1 MPGRGT
7 VEIDQGEDDV
17 KLKTRTARR
26 RKAKSSRPDSWP
38 VTHRWVTMGTLVA
51 YSAVGGKTI
60 SLARAQSAPPSG
72 GAMSQNQ
79 AQRYDIAGGP
89 LSEAIPQAAHAAG
102 ITFTLA
108 PESIGTIMS
117 PGVSGTFTIQ
127 QALQHLL
134 EGTGVTFRFT
144 APTAV
149 SFELR
154 ARSESVSVTARA
166 PGADPYADPDA
177 PYKADRLSSSKFTE
191 PIVNTARTETVLT
204 EEALED
210 KNATTLRE
218 VLRST
223 AGITLGSGE
232 GGNAFGDRFFIRGF
246 DARNDVFIDGVR
258 DAGVSIRETF
268 DDEQVEILRGPAS
281 SFAGRGTTGGAMNIV
296 TKEARNMDFYNFG
309 VEGGLGDSTR
319 RGTIDVNRVVSPVL
333 DVRFN
338 GLVQYA
344 GIAGR
349 DFTTDDR
356 WGVAGAV
363 AYHPTDHFKIT
374 ANYSHAYLWG
384 LPDFGVPTNQVTRE
398 PVTESGVPRDTYY
411 GAINRDFTK
420 STQDIG
426 TVDAEWK
433 LNDHVT
439 LDDKLRASH
448 SLLNYIGTIPEN
460 PSASGATA
468 PYSSNLNF
476 YSGYVQLNAQSRYEP
491 VEVVNDQPEARFTF
505 NTGELRHAAVLGGEF
520 SNERISIQGYS
531 GLTSELTTGPVAF
544 TSSGAPIVSV
554 LDPPHY
560 FYGGGTIQPAGNPL
574 VYRVN
579 TNAAYLMDTANFRD
593 FIILSAGVRYDDYSI
608 RSSNNTSAN
617 VANSGIT
624 SYNASLLVKPA
635 KIGSIYFAWAT
646 AADPVGSELDATSST
661 YGGLAATQNAA
672 QIFGPQKSRSYEVGT
687 KWELINR
694 RLLVTLAPFQTDVS
708 NARETA
714 PNGLP
719 GYTSGQI
726 VPNAAYRV
734 RGIDFEAAGKITSKW
749 SVMGGLVT
757 MEPKVTKSIVPTDV
771 GLQLANIAPQS
782 FNLLTKYQ
790 LTRRFE
796 IGGQSVYASKIQGG
810 SLLAANGGI
819 AYPGAPNPT
828 FLPSYWRFDVFV
840 EHRINPVVSLKVYGQ
855 NLTNRTYYDS
865 LYQSAQPFVKV
876 APGRAVYL
884 TLAFNLNRL

>member
-1 MPGRGT
+1 MKFKIRA
-7 VEIDQGEDDV
+7 
-17 KLKTRTARR
+17 AR
-26 RKAKSSRPDSWP
+26 KKEAKRNNQNNWP
-38 VTHRWVTMGTLVA
+38 ITYRWVTMGAIVA
-51 YSAVGGKTI
+51 YSAVGSKTMNVA
-60 SLARAQSAPPSG
+60 LAQSVPPPG
-72 GAMSQNQ
+72 GAISQ
-79 AQRYDIAGGP
+79 AQSQRFDIAPGP
-89 LSEAIPQAAHAAG
+89 LSDLLPQFARAAG
-102 ITFTLA
+102 ITFTLSLD
-108 PESIGTIMS
+108 SIGTIQS

-127 QALQHLL
+127 EALQHLL
-134 EGTGVTFRFT
+134 EGTSVTFRFQG
-144 APTAV
+144 PTAV
-149 SFELR
+149 TFELR
-154 ARSESVSVTARA
+154 GRTESIVVSGRA
-166 PGADPYADPDA
+166 PGADPYADPLA
-177 PYKADRLSSSKFTE
+177 PYKADRLSSAKFTE
-191 PIVNTARTETVLT
+191 PVLNTAKTETVLT
-204 EEALED
+204 QEALED

-296 TKEARNMDFYNFG
+296 TKEAQNADFYHLG
-309 VEGGLGDSTR
+309 VEGGIGDSTK
-319 RGTIDVNRVVSPVL
+319 RGTVDINKAISRVL
-333 DVRFN
+333 DVRVN

-344 GIAGR
+344 DVAGR
-349 DFTTDDR
+349 DYTTDNR
-356 WGVAGAV
+356 WGLAGAL
-363 AYHPTDHFKIT
+363 AYHPTNNFKLT

-398 PVTESGVPRDTYY
+398 PVTESGVSRDTYY
-411 GAINRDFTK
+411 GAVNRDFTK

-426 TVDAEWK
+426 TIDAEWK

-439 LDDKLRASH
+439 LDNKLRASH

-491 VEVVNDQPEARFTF
+491 VDVINDQPEARFIF
-505 NTGELRHAAVLGGEF
+505 NTGAIRHAAVLGGEF
-520 SNERISIQGYS
+520 SNERLSIQGYS

-554 LDPPHY
+554 VDPPHY
-560 FYGGGTIQPAGNPL
+560 FYGAGTIQLAGNPL
-574 VYRVN
+574 RYKVK
-579 TNAAYLMDTANFRD
+579 TKAAYLMDTANYKD
-593 FIILSAGVRYDDYSI
+593 FLILSAGIRYDDYHINSA
-608 RSSNNTSAN
+608 NNTSSSSAN
-617 VANSGIT
+617 DGIT
-624 SYNASLLVKPA
+624 SYNASLLVKPV
-635 KIGSIYFAWAT
+635 KIGSIYFAYAT

-661 YGGLAATQNAA
+661 YGGLAATQVAT
-672 QIFGPQKSRSYEVGT
+672 QIFGPQKSRSYEIGT
-687 KWELINR
+687 KWELIDR
-694 RLLVTLAPFQTDVS
+694 HLLITIAPFQTDVT

-734 RGIDFEAAGKITSKW
+734 RGLDFEVAGKLTSKW
-749 SVMGGLVT
+749 SVMGGVVT
-757 MEPKVTKSIVPTDV
+757 MDPKVTKSIVPTNV

-790 LTRRFE
+790 LTRRLE
-796 IGGQSVYASKIQGG
+796 LGGQTVYASKIEGG

-819 AYPGAPNPT
+819 AFPGAPNPT

-840 EHRINPVVSLKVYGQ
+840 EHRINSFVSLKVYGM
-855 NLTNRTYYDS
+855 NLTNKTYYDS

-884 TLAFNLNRL
+884 TLAFNLNKS